1 MILRTDADDATVRVS
16 VVDYGVGLTD
26 EQLPRMFE
34 PFYTTKPD
42 GMGLG
47 LAICQTIM
55 NAHDGTV
62 AVQRNVERGTTF
74 SFSLPAL
81 PPDTTAVP
89 PWLEIGSGCR
99 AEETEIAV
107 FHHGGTERTETH
119 GGCHARTAHGGRMA
133 DVRSAVRSRAAQRDC
148 CTARSAVE

>member
-1 MILRTDADDATVRVS
+1 MLQSDILARRIALVVEPAPERPRVLGDRVQLQQVALNLLMNAFEALEQDPPPVKRVILRTATANGTVRVS
-16 VVDYGVGLTD
+16 VVDRGVGLTD

-62 AVQRNVERGTTF
+62 DVERNADRGTTF
-74 SFSLPAL
+74 SFSLPVL
-81 PPDTTAVP
+81 T
-89 PWLEIGSGCR
+89 R
-99 AEETEIAV
+99 EE
-107 FHHGGTERTETH
+107 
-119 GGCHARTAHGGRMA
+119 
-133 DVRSAVRSRAAQRDC
+133 
-148 CTARSAVE
+148 

>member
-1 MILRTDADDATVRVS
+1 MRPTSQVIVSVADD
-16 VVDYGVGLTD
+16 GVGLTD

-62 AVQRNVERGTTF
+62 GVERNATKGTTF
-74 SFSLPAL
+74 SFSLPVLSAAEVGHAAVLTRNAL
-81 PPDTTAVP
+81 
-89 PWLEIGSGCR
+89 
-99 AEETEIAV
+99 
-107 FHHGGTERTETH
+107 
-119 GGCHARTAHGGRMA
+119 
-133 DVRSAVRSRAAQRDC
+133 
-148 CTARSAVE
+148 